1 MNRERKE
8 KLKSIFSYHLTHQG
22 AISLLFGLLAVFW
35 FFIFFKYPKIQRIQL
50 YGSSA
55 VDFSNE
61 WYYIHEGDHVYVHL
75 PAKVPLDS
83 DGCARIY
90 FDIPQ
95 AQIPDFNIGFTTVSQ
110 TDMVS
115 VGNYVME
122 SYIGTNYPKWL
133 KVTGGYYHV
142 VSIPQNIDMKNQT
155 LCITTKASIKSKD
168 GVFSAIQRGS
178 RSALLLSFVQASLV
192 RIIIAALIFLLSL
205 VLLGIAFVFRKQMNG
220 DHTLRAL
227 GYLTILVGCWL
238 LEETHVTQLLYSNP
252 LGHWLFNY
260 FFFITMPIT
269 FFYFIEELSGV
280 HKDVGLGILT
290 YVDIA
295 IIILSLVLQVGWKV
309 ILPKTLL
316 FTHLF
321 LIISLLYVVFFFVRE
336 IKQGNTRMRNYLP
349 AILILVVGA
358 FIEIGNYYIRVY
370 VQLIGQNVA
379 LTFSFLV
386 FFVYLGVQVYRTSV
400 YKIQELAD
408 ATTYHKLA
416 FIDFSTG
423 VYNRTAYYTFVEKF
437 DEKISQ
443 PYCIILF
450 DMNNLKKI
458 NDTYGHLYGDRVIK
472 TFSDCAQRAF
482 GIYGK
487 VYRIGG
493 DEFLAL
499 IRNPVFEQVHEACS
513 RFERNVLNQQEV
525 QYKFTVAYGTTF
537 FSAKT
542 GDDFFIAQKAADA
555 NMYKMKALM
564 KKEHK
569 METFQKVTDI
579 EEEGK

>member
-295 IIILSLVLQVGWKV
+295 IIVLELVLQVGWK
-309 ILPKTLL
+309 IIMPRTLL
-316 FTHLF
+316 LTHIM
-321 LIISLLYVVFFFVRE
+321 LIVACVYVIFFFFRE
-336 IKQGNTRMRNYLP
+336 IKKGNTRLQSYLL
-349 AILILVVGA
+349 AILILIVGA
-358 FIEIGNYYIRVY
+358 MVELANYYFCMMEK
-370 VQLIGQNVA
+370 NVVV
-379 LTFSFLV
+379 TFTFLV
-386 FFVYLGVQVYRTSV
+386 YFVYLGIQVYRTSV
-400 YKIQELAD
+400 EKIQELAD
-408 ATTYHKLA
+408 AATYHKLA
-416 FIDFSTG
+416 FIDFSTS
-423 VYNRTAYYTFVEKF
+423 VYNRTAYYTFVEKYAKNSPQKF
-437 DEKISQ
+437 
-443 PYCIILF
+443 CVIIF
-450 DMNNLKKI
+450 DMNNLKLI
-458 NDTYGHLYGDRVIK
+458 NDNYGHLYGDRVIK
-472 TFSDCAQRAF
+472 TFSDCAQKAF
-482 GIYGK
+482 GMYGK

-499 IRNPVFEQVHEACS
+499 VREPVLEQITEACT
-513 RFERNVLNQQEV
+513 RFEKYVKTQQEV
-525 QYKFTVAYGTTF
+525 QYKFTVAY
-537 FSAKT
+537 
-542 GDDFFIAQKAADA
+542 
-555 NMYKMKALM
+555 
-564 KKEHK
+564 
-569 METFQKVTDI
+569 
-579 EEEGK
+579 

>member
-1 MNRERKE
+1 MNNKIQPDTEQVHPR
-8 KLKSIFSYHLTHQG
+8 ITHQG
-22 AISLLFGLLAVFW
+22 AISLIFLALALFW
-35 FFIFFKYPKIQRIQL
+35 FFIFFKYSNIQRVSL
-50 YGSSA
+50 FSTES

-61 WYYIHEGDHVYVHL
+61 WYYIKNSDHVYVHL
-75 PAKVPLDS
+75 PDSVPLDK
-83 DGCARIY
+83 DGVARIY
-90 FDIPQ
+90 FDVPQ
-95 AQIPDFNIGFTTVSQ
+95 AQIPEFNIAFFTKNQSDTVSIG
-110 TDMVS
+110 S
-115 VGNYVME
+115 YVLE
-122 SYIGTNYPKWL
+122 SYIGTNYPSWL
-133 KVTGGYYHV
+133 SVTGASYHI
-142 VSIPQNIDMKNQT
+142 VSIPQNSDTKNQT
-155 LCITTKASIKSKD
+155 VCIALKSSWSKYD
-168 GVFSAIQRGS
+168 GFFPEIRRGS
-178 RSALLLSFVQASLV
+178 RSSLLMYLVQRSLA
-192 RIIIAALIFLLSL
+192 RIITSFLIFILGII
-205 VLLGIAFVFRKQMNG
+205 LLGIAFVFRKQMNG

-227 GYLTILVGCWL
+227 GYLSILVGCWL
-238 LEETHVTQLLYSNP
+238 LEETNFTQLLYSNP
-252 LGHWLFNY
+252 LVHWLFDY

-269 FFYFIEELSGV
+269 FFYFIEELSGI
-280 HKDVGLGILT
+280 HNDKGLGILT

-499 IRNPVFEQVHEACS
+499 IRNPVFEQVQEACS
-513 RFERNVLNQQEV
+513 RFERNVTNQQEV
-525 QYKFTVAYGTTF
+525 QYKFTVAYGLTL
-537 FSAKT
+537 FSAKI
-542 GDDFFIAQKAADA
+542 GDDFFAAQKAADA
-555 NMYKMKALM
+555 NMYKMKTLM

>member
-1 MNRERKE
+1 MFVQMNNKIPRDTEQIRPR
-8 KLKSIFSYHLTHQG
+8 ITHQG
-22 AISLLFGLLAVFW
+22 AISLIFIALTLFW
-35 FFIFFKYPKIQRIQL
+35 FFVFFKYSNIQRVSL
-50 YGSSA
+50 FSTAS

-61 WYYIHEGDHVYVHL
+61 WYYNKNGDHVYVHL
-75 PAKVPLDS
+75 PDSVPLDK
-83 DGCARIY
+83 DGVARIY
-90 FDIPQ
+90 FDVPQ
-95 AQIPDFNIGFTTVSQ
+95 AQIQEFNIAFFTKNQSDTVSIG
-110 TDMVS
+110 S
-115 VGNYVME
+115 YVLE
-122 SYIGTNYPKWL
+122 SYIGTNYPSWL
-133 KVTGGYYHV
+133 NITGASYHI
-142 VSIPQNIDMKNQT
+142 VSIPQNSDTKNQT
-155 LCITTKASIKSKD
+155 VCIALKSSWSKYD
-168 GVFSAIQRGS
+168 GSFSEIRRGS
-178 RSALLLSFVQASLV
+178 RSSLLMYLVQKSFA
-192 RIIIAALIFLLSL
+192 RIITSILIFMLGLI
-205 VLLGIAFVFRKQMNG
+205 LLGIAFVFRKQMNG

-227 GYLTILVGCWL
+227 GYFSILVGCWL
-238 LEETHVTQLLYSNP
+238 LEETNFTQLLYSNP
-252 LGHWLFNY
+252 LVHWLFDY

-269 FFYFIEELSGV
+269 FFYFIEELSGI
-280 HKDVGLGILT
+280 HNDKGLGILT

-316 FTHLF
+316 LTHLF
-321 LIISLLYVVFFFVRE
+321 LIISLLYVVFFFARE
-336 IKQGNTRMRNYLP
+336 IKQGNVRMKNYLP
-349 AILILVVGA
+349 AILILVIGA
-358 FIEIGNYYIRVY
+358 LAELGNYYVRIVE
-370 VQLIGQNVA
+370 QNVA

-386 FFVYLGVQVYRTSV
+386 FFIYLGVQVYRTSV

-423 VYNRTAYYTFVEKF
+423 VYNRTAYYTFVEKYE
-437 DEKISQ
+437 EKIPQ

-458 NDTYGHLYGDRVIK
+458 NDNYGHLYGDRVIK

-499 IRNPVFEQVHEACS
+499 IRNPVFEQVQEACS
-513 RFERNVLNQQEV
+513 RFERNVANQQEV
-525 QYKFTVAYGTTF
+525 QYKFTVAYGSAS

-542 GDDFFIAQKAADA
+542 GDDFFTAQKAADA
-555 NMYKMKALM
+555 NMYKMKTLM
-564 KKEHK
+564 KKEHR

-579 EEEGK
+579 EEEKK